1 MRNLLLNPT
10 TTLEEDLNSK
20 FLIYSQNKPSILLL
34 YGRNNMEGFLLYS
47 NYHPDVYKF
56 FIKYQIK
63 KYETS

>member
-20 FLIYSQNKPSILLL
+20 FLIYSQNKPFILLL
-34 YGRNNMEGFLLYS
+34 YGRNNMEGFLLHRNS
-47 NYHPDVYKF
+47 IPDVNKF